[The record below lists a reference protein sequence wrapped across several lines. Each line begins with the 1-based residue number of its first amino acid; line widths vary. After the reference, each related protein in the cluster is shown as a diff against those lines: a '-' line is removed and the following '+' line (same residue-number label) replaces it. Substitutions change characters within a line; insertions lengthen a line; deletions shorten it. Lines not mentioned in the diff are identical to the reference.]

1 MFGGQT
7 KVRKI
12 FVRHLVTLVKMNVL
26 IFIKLVP
33 GVILCKS
40 VATNIFCF
48 CHFLGIDSDDVNDAN
63 DANDVSSGFA
73 F

>member
-1 MFGGQT
+1 
-7 KVRKI
+7 
-12 FVRHLVTLVKMNVL
+12 MNVL
-26 IFIKLVP
+26 SFIKLVP

-48 CHFLGIDSDDVNDAN
+48 CHFLGIDSDDANDANDANDSDDAN